1 MIQGNLSAVEFSPSK
16 NVCLHLPGLS
26 PFLPWEEPGFE
37 FPPSSGTGGW
47 PVGRWAPVSR
57 LVPPSHWRLLTSLPG
72 IGGAL
77 KGGPCALR
85 SGSRKPG
92 RLE

>member
-37 FPPSSGTGGW
+37 QWYGWVAGGTVGSPVPSRPALSLATPHIPPWHWWSPQRRPVRPPLQLAQTGTTGMN
-47 PVGRWAPVSR
+47 
-57 LVPPSHWRLLTSLPG
+57 
-72 IGGAL
+72 
-77 KGGPCALR
+77 
-85 SGSRKPG
+85 
-92 RLE
+92 